1 MESRENGTEEIAHIY
16 IYRKE
21 REKVQRRILQFPI
34 DFCSTCSRKRL
45 FISFHIYILPRP
57 YFSLSVDFSFP
68 FYGGGSRL
76 FHPHWPLGKG
86 RDTGAAAL
94 YMICIGDGNE
104 NRKKG
109 GARDKGIYVG
119 VRRYKC

>member
-1 MESRENGTEEIAHIY
+1 MLLPNLFKPIY
-16 IYRKE
+16 IYIERRERKYSGG
-21 REKVQRRILQFPI
+21 
-34 DFCSTCSRKRL
+34 FCSSQSTFAAHAVGNVSL
-45 FISFHIYILPRP
+45 YPFTYILPRP
-57 YFSLSVDFSFP
+57 YFSLSVDFPFP